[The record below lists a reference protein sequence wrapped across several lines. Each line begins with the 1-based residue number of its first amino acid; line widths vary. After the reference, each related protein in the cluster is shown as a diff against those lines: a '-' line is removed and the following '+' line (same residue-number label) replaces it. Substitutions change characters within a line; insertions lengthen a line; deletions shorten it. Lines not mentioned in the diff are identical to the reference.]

1 VGAIHFDD
9 VETSF
14 GKVTFV
20 WKGELEPRVV
30 RVLLPNQ
37 LGTMSSLFPNAARSR
52 NGEVSRLL
60 EAISEF
66 LAGEMIRLPLDL
78 LDLDSC
84 SRFQREVIL
93 AEYEVPR
100 GFVTTYGRIARHL
113 GAPHSSRAVGRA
125 LATNPFPIVI
135 PCHRAVRSGGD
146 LGGYQGGA
154 EMKGRLLE
162 MEGVPV
168 VGGRASM
175 SRVFY

>member
-1 VGAIHFDD
+1 MTAIQFDD
-9 VETSF
+9 VETPF
-14 GKVTFV
+14 GRVTLV
-20 WKGELEPRVV
+20 WKGELKPRVV
-30 RVLLPNQ
+30 RVILPNQ

-60 EAISEF
+60 ETISQF

-93 AEYEVPR
+93 AEYSVPR

-113 GAPHSSRAVGRA
+113 GAPRSSRAVGRA

-135 PCHRAVRSGGD
+135 PCHRAVRSNGG
-146 LGGYQGGA
+146 LGGYQGSA